1 VSYGSETN
9 GGRCN
14 EEHGDSGNRAL
25 IVALAGSSPAHKPPK
40 KHKDNFVAYELKDKE
55 PINTQVTVTTPFAT
69 GTIQLRKTHRLF
81 VPDGMNGASPMNPD
95 LHYLGV
101 EADAGTYDPST
112 TPARTFTTSLGV
124 MTFTPAQIRFFY
136 DPAFKSLTPPVPPA
150 PPVTAPLLCFV
161 AKSGS
166 KAPKADVTTTDQF
179 GTQNPSITRFAYACV
194 AASLSGSAPRASW
207 VVCLNQKT
215 KNPVKPPDVFLTTQD
230 LGSFADLRVDPLD
243 EVCVQAQVQP

>member
-1 VSYGSETN
+1 MRSMAIVATA
-9 GGRCN
+9 
-14 EEHGDSGNRAL
+14 AL
-25 IVALAGSSPAHKPPK
+25 IAALAGSSPADKKHKP
-40 KHKDNFVAYELKDKE
+40 HKDNFVAYELKDKE
-55 PINTQVTVTTPFAT
+55 PINTLVTVTTPFAT
-69 GTIQLRKTHRLF
+69 GTVQLTRTHRLF

-101 EADAGTYDPST
+101 EAQAGTYDTST
-112 TPARTFTTSLGV
+112 TPARTFTTSLGT
-124 MTFTPAQIRFFY
+124 MTFKPAQIRFFY
-136 DPAFKSLTPPVPPA
+136 DPASKSLASPAPPA
-150 PPVTAPLLCFV
+150 PPPTAPLLCFV

-194 AASLSGSAPRASW
+194 AASLSGPAPSESW

-215 KNPVKPPDVFLTTQD
+215 KNPLNPPDVFLTTQD
-230 LGSFADLRVDPLD
+230 LGTFADLRVDPLD

>member
-1 VSYGSETN
+1 MRSMAIVATA
-9 GGRCN
+9 
-14 EEHGDSGNRAL
+14 AL
-25 IVALAGSSPAHKPPK
+25 IAALAGSSPAHKKHQP
-40 KHKDNFVAYELKDKE
+40 HKDDFVAYELKDKE
-55 PINTQVTVTTPFAT
+55 PINMPITVTTPFAT
-69 GTIQLRKTHRLF
+69 GTVQLTKMHRLF

-101 EADAGTYDPST
+101 EADAGTYDTST
-112 TPARTFTTSLGV
+112 TPTRTLTTSLGTV
-124 MTFTPAQIRFFY
+124 TFKPAQIRFFY
-136 DPAFKSLTPPVPPA
+136 DPASKSLAPPLPPA

-179 GTQNPSITRFAYACV
+179 GTQDPSITRFAYACV
-194 AASLSGSAPRASW
+194 AASLSGPAPSESW

-215 KNPVKPPDVFLTTQD
+215 KNALNPPDVFLTTQD